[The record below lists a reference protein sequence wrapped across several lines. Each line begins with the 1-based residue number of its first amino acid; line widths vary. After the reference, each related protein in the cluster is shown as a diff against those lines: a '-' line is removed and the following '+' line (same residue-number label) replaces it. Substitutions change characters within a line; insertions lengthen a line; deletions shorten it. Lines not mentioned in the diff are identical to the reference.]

1 LSQFEEFNN
10 FLRMTQEERDE
21 HVTDLLASVAEV
33 WIDDDAESIMVRGMV
48 SSFRAFLDAA
58 SEYAAY
64 FERTGK
70 HANQYVGGL
79 FMNTYAQNARA
90 FATLSAMTDVKK
102 SFDKKKGD

>member
-1 LSQFEEFNN
+1 MSQFEEFSN

-33 WIDDDAESIMVRGMV
+33 WIDDDAESIMVRGMI

-64 FERTGK
+64 YERTNE
-70 HANQYVGGL
+70 HANQYIGGL

-90 FATLSAMTDVKK
+90 FATLSALTDVKK
-102 SFDKKKGD
+102 SFGKKGD